1 MMEKDVRRIQLTG
14 RTTYIVSLPKK
25 WVESLGLKSGSL
37 ITFIK
42 QPNNALLL
50 IPEAVTKATKI
61 EEATLIIDSKSDE
74 SLKRRIISAY
84 LAGYNIIHVRNKNT
98 IIKPS
103 QRESIRDLVKRY
115 LVSTEIISE
124 SSNFITIQIFSMSE
138 LSIKTVLRRMFL
150 LATSMHKDV
159 IIALRDLNKEL
170 AESIINTDDEVDKFS
185 IYIIRSLT
193 LASNN
198 EKILNDM
205 GLTKLSEIP
214 GYRVVVKSIE
224 RIADHATSIAMQVKE
239 LNDKP
244 DPTLINKIEN
254 MSNFVL
260 SMFEDSIEA
269 LLRRDYNLADSVA
282 DKINNIKYME
292 EDIMKIIP
300 VDGESNYKLILEDL
314 RRVGEYASDISEV
327 AINHTIED
335 IIIT

>member
-1 MMEKDVRRIQLTG
+1 MEKEVRRIQLTG

-25 WVESLGLKSGSL
+25 WIESLGLNSGSL

-50 IPEAVTKATKI
+50 VPEAVTKSTKI

-74 SLKRRIISAY
+74 SLKRRIISVY

-185 IYIIRSLT
+185 IYIIRSFT
-193 LASNN
+193 IASNN

-239 LNDKP
+239 LNNKP
-244 DPTLINKIEN
+244 ELTLVNKIEN

-282 DKINNIKYME
+282 DKSNNIKCME

-300 VDGESNYKLILEDL
+300 VNGESNYKLILEDL
-314 RRVGEYASDISEV
+314 RRVGEYANDISEV